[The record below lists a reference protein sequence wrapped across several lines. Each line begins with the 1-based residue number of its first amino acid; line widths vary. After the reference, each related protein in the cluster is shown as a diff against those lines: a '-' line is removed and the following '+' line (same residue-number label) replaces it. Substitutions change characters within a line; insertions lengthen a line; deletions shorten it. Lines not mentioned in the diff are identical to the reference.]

1 MKLELRKNKFG
12 IMAPVDMYKTKQ
24 NTFGLCNPLVVIH
37 FVLRELSPKDLELL
51 EKGKPVRGRI
61 FVKFEEY
68 LQLKEDFA
76 AMDNKFWTGM
86 YRKVHSYFEPAR
98 RIKKEV
104 KG

>member
-1 MKLELRKNKFG
+1 
-12 IMAPVDMYKTKQ
+12 
-24 NTFGLCNPLVVIH
+24 
-37 FVLRELSPKDLELL
+37 L

-98 RIKKEV
+98 RIKK
-104 KG
+104 GG